1 MTAIT
6 DALARPLARF
16 ADDPAGAL
24 RSVWDDAGARFA
36 IIAALLL
43 AGLNIGMNLA
53 DAGATTGIIADGQF
67 VDTGVWVAMTVSL
80 MLIAR
85 ALTMR
90 PLSGGLEDPVNITLL
105 VSIIATVVI
114 QFGMGFGLGG
124 QIAQHDLNWPWVL
137 MHAGTVF
144 AARLV
149 GPALRNPLVLWLG
162 IYATLMFI
170 IHAITAE
177 GPVSPPR
184 GGAGSIW
191 IALQAGSAII
201 ALAIAGRGFAG
212 PIARPLNI
220 ATILLIFL
228 TTWFET
234 IAHYARI
241 YADPLGAYNIYW
253 PWQLVVIALALLSA
267 LLATPLSRRLGAPDD
282 A

>member
-1 MTAIT
+1 MNPAAN
-6 DALARPLARF
+6 ALARL
-16 ADDPAGAL
+16 ADDPAAAL
-24 RSVWDDAGARFA
+24 RSLWNDPGARFA

-43 AGLNIGMNLA
+43 AALNIAMNLA
-53 DAGATTGIIADGQF
+53 DAGATTGITVDGQF
-67 VDTGVWVAMTVSL
+67 VDTGVWVAMSVSL

-85 ALTMR
+85 ALVMR
-90 PLSGGLEDPVNITLL
+90 PLSGGLEDPLNITLL
-105 VSIIATVVI
+105 VSIIATIII

-137 MHAGTVF
+137 IHAGALF

-149 GPALRNPLVLWLG
+149 GPALRNPLVLWLA

-177 GPVSPPR
+177 GPVNPPR

-191 IALQAGSAII
+191 IALQAASAII
-201 ALAIAGRGFAG
+201 ALAIAGRGLAG

-253 PWQLVVIALALLSA
+253 PWTLVVLALALTSA
-267 LLATPLSRRLGAPDD
+267 LLATPLSRRLSRTPDN

>member
-6 DALARPLARF
+6 AALSRF
-16 ADDPAGAL
+16 ADDPPGAL
-24 RSVWDDAGARFA
+24 RSAWNDPGSRFA
-36 IIAALLL
+36 IIAAVLLG
-43 AGLNIGMNLA
+43 ALNIAMNLA
-53 DAGATTGIIADGQF
+53 DAGGTTGIIVDGQF

-85 ALTMR
+85 ALAKH
-90 PLSGGLEDPVNITLL
+90 PVSGDLEDPANITFL
-105 VSIIATVVI
+105 VSIIATIVI

-124 QIAQHDLNWPWVL
+124 EIAQHDLNWPWVL

-144 AARLV
+144 AARII
-149 GPALRNPLVLWLG
+149 GPSLRNPLVLWLG
-162 IYATLMFI
+162 IYVTLMFI
-170 IHAITAE
+170 VHSISAA
-177 GPVSPPR
+177 GPVSPPP

-191 IALQAGSAII
+191 IGLQAGSAII

-220 ATILLIFL
+220 AALLLIFL

-253 PWQLVVIALALLSA
+253 PWTLVVLALALISA
-267 LLATPLSRRLGAPDD
+267 LLATPISRRLGGIPDD

>member
-6 DALARPLARF
+6 DALSRF
-16 ADDPAGAL
+16 ADDPPGAL
-24 RSVWDDAGARFA
+24 RSVWNDPGARFA
-36 IIAALLL
+36 IIAAVLLG
-43 AGLNIGMNLA
+43 ALNIAMNLA
-53 DAGATTGIIADGQF
+53 DAGGTTGIIVDDQF

-85 ALTMR
+85 ALAMH
-90 PLSGGLEDPVNITLL
+90 PVSGGLEDPANITFL
-105 VSIIATVVI
+105 VSIIATIVI

-124 QIAQHDLNWPWVL
+124 EIAQHDLNWPWVL

-144 AARLV
+144 AARII
-149 GPALRNPLVLWLG
+149 GPSLRNPLVLWLG
-162 IYATLMFI
+162 IYVTLMFI
-170 IHAITAE
+170 VHSVSAA
-177 GPVSPPR
+177 GPVSPPP

-191 IALQAGSAII
+191 IGLQAGSAII

-212 PIARPLNI
+212 HIARPLNI
-220 ATILLIFL
+220 AALLLIFL

-234 IAHYARI
+234 IAHYTRI

-253 PWQLVVIALALLSA
+253 PWTLVVLALALISA
-267 LLATPLSRRLGAPDD
+267 LLATPISRRLGGIPDD

>member
-6 DALARPLARF
+6 AALARI

-24 RSVWDDAGARFA
+24 RAVWNDPGSRFA
-36 IIAALLL
+36 IIAAVLLG
-43 AGLNIGMNLA
+43 ALNIAMNLA
-53 DAGATTGIIADGQF
+53 DAGGTTGIIVDGQF

-85 ALTMR
+85 ALAMH
-90 PLSGGLEDPVNITLL
+90 PVSGGLEDPANVTLL
-105 VSIIATVVI
+105 VSIIATVII

-124 QIAQHDLNWPWVL
+124 AIAQHDLNWPWVL

-144 AARLV
+144 GARLI

-162 IYATLMFI
+162 IYVTLMFI
-170 IHAITAE
+170 AHSISAA
-177 GPVSPPR
+177 GPVSPPP

-191 IALQAGSAII
+191 IGLQAGSAII
-201 ALAIAGRGFAG
+201 ALAIAGRGFG
-212 PIARPLNI
+212 GHIARPLNI
-220 ATILLIFL
+220 AALLLIFL

-253 PWQLVVIALALLSA
+253 PWTLVVLALALVSV
-267 LLATPLSRRLGAPDD
+267 LLATPISRRLGAPEN